1 LLALRY
7 NYDNDNDNDNNDDLV
22 QFTNNVSLAPFHLCG
37 HVGGPM
43 SMAAAAAAAA
53 ANASS

>member
-1 LLALRY
+1 LLAPR
-7 NYDNDNDNDNNDDLV
+7 DNDNDDNDDDDEDNLV
-22 QFTNNVSLAPFHLCG
+22 RFTNNVSLALSRLCG
-37 HVGGPM
+37 HVGGLM